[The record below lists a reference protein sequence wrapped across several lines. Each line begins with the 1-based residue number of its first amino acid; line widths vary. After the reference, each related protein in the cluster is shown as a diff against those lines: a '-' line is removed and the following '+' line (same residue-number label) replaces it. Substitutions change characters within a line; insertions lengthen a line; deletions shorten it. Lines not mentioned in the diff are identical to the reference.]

1 MGELYSL
8 ETLPRLAPTTCL
20 GAPGD
25 LVLQEERL
33 LAVAKQCSDPA
44 IRSELTTL
52 AAEWVEQAKRVS
64 ASPQNHPL
72 DSAKTRK
79 KKATQTIPLV
89 FISGADPGQLGI
101 EIFGPNVEND
111 ADRVSIPLFERPVRK
126 WPISRSSPTASSAT
140 CTRSRWWAW
149 TVQST
154 GAACRTSTRQASSP
168 RFSTST
174 KEASSRSP
182 ASTRASSTT

>member
-79 KKATQTIPLV
+79 KKQPRRSRLCSSAAPTRGSLELR
-89 FISGADPGQLGI
+89 FS
-101 EIFGPNVEND
+101 
-111 ADRVSIPLFERPVRK
+111 VRM
-126 WPISRSSPTASSAT
+126 SRMIPTAF
-140 CTRSRWWAW
+140 
-149 TVQST
+149 QSHSLK
-154 GAACRTSTRQASSP
+154 GR
-168 RFSTST
+168 
-174 KEASSRSP
+174 
-182 ASTRASSTT
+182 